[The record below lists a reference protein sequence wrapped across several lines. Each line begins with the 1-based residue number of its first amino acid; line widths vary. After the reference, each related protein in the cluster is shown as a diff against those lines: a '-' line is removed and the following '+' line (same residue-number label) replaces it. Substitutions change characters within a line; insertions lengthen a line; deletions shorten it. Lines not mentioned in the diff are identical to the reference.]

1 MKEHPE
7 HRGNVTN
14 LLIGRVFQEGVGDV
28 FEDMDAS
35 IKRAEMNAMNA

>member
-14 LLIGRVFQEGVGDV
+14 LLIGRVFQEGMSNV

-35 IKRAEMNAMNA
+35 IERAKMQSMEA

>member
-14 LLIGRVFQEGVGDV
+14 LLIGRVFQDGMGNV

-35 IKRAEMNAMNA
+35 IKRAEMESMQA